1 MVFNCVNILYF
12 VFYLLHF
19 YLFLVSHFLLIVT
32 QRENNTRNGLESVT
46 SLIDKKLKERKDTEE
61 HQIGGSIV

>member
-1 MVFNCVNILYF
+1 MVFNCVNIFYF
-12 VFYLLHF
+12 VFNLLHF
-19 YLFLVSHFLLIVT
+19 YLFLVSHFLLTVT

-46 SLIDKKLKERKDTEE
+46 PLIDKKLRGRKDTEE